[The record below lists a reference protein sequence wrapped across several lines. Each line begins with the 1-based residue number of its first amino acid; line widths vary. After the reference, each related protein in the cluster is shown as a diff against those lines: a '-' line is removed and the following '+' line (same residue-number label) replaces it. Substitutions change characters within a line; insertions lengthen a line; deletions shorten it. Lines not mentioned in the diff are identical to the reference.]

1 MVVAVISAASALIGV
16 VLGQALPE
24 MFARRRLAR
33 KLYEDALT
41 AICLFQAA
49 LWNGQTNIEADAY
62 PVLSP
67 NDLDKF
73 RQELAR
79 ESIKQ
84 VMAARASARAA
95 LAALYPY
102 SPDLRSQWDSAPI
115 VADGDFDKLI
125 NILVERSK
133 KPTKRHSA
141 SHRPLPFV

>member
-1 MVVAVISAASALIGV
+1 MIVAVISAASALLGV

-24 MFARRRLAR
+24 LFARRRLAR

-41 AICLFQAA
+41 AICLLQAA
-49 LWNGQTNIEADAY
+49 LWNGQTNIEKDAY
-62 PVLSP
+62 PILSK
-67 NDLDKF
+67 NDLDQF

-84 VMAARASARAA
+84 VVAARASARAA

-102 SPDLRSQWDSAPI
+102 SPDLRSQWDSQLI
-115 VADGDFDKLI
+115 VADGEFDRLI

-133 KPTKRHSA
+133 RPTKRHGA
-141 SHRPLPFV
+141 